1 MPPRPLR
8 NLLLAGGILLTQ
20 AATSQQT
27 LFSLLPSKQT
37 GVDFKNEIV
46 ETEGLNVL
54 AYEYF
59 FNGGGLAVGD
69 LDNDGLQDLFFTANM
84 GPNKVYRNLGS
95 LKFKD
100 VTKSAGAGLE
110 GRPGHWK
117 TGVTMADVNADG
129 WLDIYVCYSGKG
141 DPSVRRN
148 QLFINMGGFKFQE
161 AAREFGLDDPSFSNQ
176 AAFFDYDRDG
186 DLDMFLLNHSTK
198 KVDNLEFTKYRNI
211 PDEFAGCRFYEN
223 ESGKFRD
230 VSDKVGISRSSL
242 TFGLGVV
249 VTDIDLDGWPDLY
262 VTNDYNEPD
271 HLYLNNRD
279 KTFRDAADSALSH
292 MSQFSMGSDIA
303 DFNNDGLPDII
314 SLDMLPED
322 NKRQKLLQLQ
332 ENYEIFELM
341 QQQGLHRQYMRNM
354 LHLNNGDGTFSEI
367 GQLAGVSNTDWSWTP
382 VFADLD
388 NDGYKDLFI
397 SNGYLRD
404 YTNKDFLKYWGDYKV
419 KKAVEREPVQLMELV
434 KAMPSTKIPN
444 YVFRNNGDLGF
455 SNRQREWGI
464 DRPAISSAAVCADL
478 DNDGDLEIVV
488 NNINEEAFIYRNN
501 VRESGLG
508 NYVGFRVM
516 GKNRISAASAKVQV
530 FQKGRMQYVETGAS
544 RGYLSAASTLAHF
557 GLGAKGELD
566 SARITWPDGAQVR
579 IDRPASARLHT
590 IEYPTTTQP
599 KENITLHHPKPAAL
613 LKTTQPPIS
622 YTHQGFGENDFKR
635 QQLMLFMLSNTGPVM
650 AESDVNRDG
659 TEDIFIS
666 GGRTQKGMVWL
677 QSADGAFSPMSGVE
691 IVNEE
696 ESAVSAATFFDAN
709 GDGWPDLYV
718 AKGGYSVW
726 EPNTASLQDELYMND
741 GKGRLVLSTSP
752 LPNVSSSAK
761 SCVRAADVD
770 GDGDLDLFIGGRV
783 IPGRYPM
790 TPESFLLIND
800 GKGNYT
806 KKREAFA
813 YAGMVTDARWH
824 DINGDRR
831 PDLFLVGE
839 MMPISVYL
847 NLPAGFEDASDRY
860 LPAVRSGFWSALHLT
875 DVDGD
880 GKEDMVVANVGRNT
894 PFRISPETPAEMFY
908 ADFDDNGSVDPFFCY
923 HIQGK
928 SYPYV
933 SRDELNDQI
942 YAMRK
947 KFTSYEQYSN
957 ATLKDM
963 FSPEELKKAVSLRAD
978 EQETVLLLQRNG
990 AFKEKSP
997 LPIQAQFTAVRQILS
1012 GDFNRDGRADLML
1025 FGNQSQNRLKMGAI
1039 SANRGCL
1046 LLGTGAGTF
1055 EYAAQPLSG
1064 FSVVGDVKSVIP
1076 LNHAGRRKILIG
1088 STDRPLQCYEY

>member
-1 MPPRPLR
+1 MSARRSIHIFILT
-8 NLLLAGGILLTQ
+8 LACGMLCNADGL
-20 AATSQQT
+20 AQT
-27 LFSLLPSKQT
+27 KLFSLLPSKQT
-37 GVDFKNEIV
+37 GVAFRNDIV

-59 FNGGGLAVGD
+59 FNGAGLAVAD
-69 LDNDGLQDLFFTANM
+69 FDNDGLQDLFFTANM
-84 GPNKVYRNLGS
+84 GVNRLYRNLGS
-95 LKFKD
+95 LKFKEM
-100 VTKSAGAGLE
+100 TQSAGPGIE

-117 TGVTMADVNADG
+117 TGVTVADVNADG
-129 WLDIYVCYSGKG
+129 KPDIYVCYSGKG
-141 DPSVRRN
+141 NPDVRRN
-148 QLFINMGGFKFQE
+148 QLFINQGGFRFRE
-161 AAREFGLDDPSFSNQ
+161 AANEFGLDDPSFSNQ

-198 KVDNLEFTKYRNI
+198 KVDNLEFTKYRDI
-211 PDEFAGCRFYEN
+211 PDSFAGCRFYEN
-223 ESGKFRD
+223 EGGRFRD

-249 VTDIDLDGWPDLY
+249 VADIDLDGWPDLY

-279 KTFRDAADSALSH
+279 KTFRDVADSALSH

-303 DFNNDGLPDII
+303 DFNNDGMPDII

-322 NKRQKLLQLQ
+322 NRRQKLLQLQ
-332 ENYEIFELM
+332 ENYELFELM

-397 SNGYLRD
+397 TNGYLRD

-419 KKAVEREPVQLMELV
+419 KKAVEREPVQLMDLV

-444 YVFRNNGDLGF
+444 YVFQNRGDLTF
-455 SNRQREWGI
+455 SNRQKEWGL

-478 DNDGDLEIVV
+478 DNDGDLDIVV
-488 NNINEEAFIYRNN
+488 NNINEEAFVYRNDLDAARSASH
-501 VRESGLG
+501 VSFKILA
-508 NYVGFRVM
+508 
-516 GKNRISAASAKVQV
+516 KNRSLASHAKVRLY
-530 FQKGRMQYVETGAS
+530 QKGRMQYLETGSS
-544 RGYLSAASTLAHF
+544 RGYISSASPLAHF
-557 GLGAKGELD
+557 GLGTSSEVD
-566 SARITWPDGAQVR
+566 SVSVSWPDGATAT
-579 IDRPASARLHT
+579 ILNPSSGKLHV
-590 IEYPTTTQP
+590 IPYPQAPVFRTGVP
-599 KENITLHHPKPAAL
+599 KRESGL
-613 LKTTQPPIS
+613 LKKSDPPID
-622 YTHQGFGENDFKR
+622 YVHQGFGENDFKR

-650 AESDVNRDG
+650 AKSDVDRDG
-659 TEDIFIS
+659 REDVFVS
-666 GGRTQKGMVWL
+666 GGREKRGQVWM
-677 QSADGAFSPMSGVE
+677 QSASGSFSPMAGVE

-696 ESAVSAATFFDAN
+696 ESAVSAAVFFDAN

-726 EPNTASLQDELYMND
+726 EPNTASLQDELYLND
-741 GKGRLVLSTSP
+741 GKGGLFPSAKT
-752 LPNVSSSAK
+752 LPDVSSSAK
-761 SCVRAADVD
+761 SCVRPVDVD
-770 GDGDLDLFIGGRV
+770 GDGDLDLFVGGRS

-800 GKGNYT
+800 GKGRFAR
-806 KKREAFA
+806 KRDAFS

-824 DINGDRR
+824 DVNGDGR

-839 MMPISVYL
+839 MMPISVYV
-847 NLPAGFEDASDRY
+847 NTPGGFEDASDRY
-860 LPAVRSGFWSALHLT
+860 LPESRSGFWSAILLE

-880 GKEDMVVANVGRNT
+880 GKEDLLAANLGRNT
-894 PFRISPETPAEMFY
+894 PFRVSSQEPAELFY

-923 HIQGK
+923 HIQGR

-947 KFTSYEQYSN
+947 RFTSYEQYSN
-957 ATLKDM
+957 ATMKEV
-963 FSPEELKKAVSLRAD
+963 FTPEELKKAVSIKAD

-990 AFKEKSP
+990 AFKEKAP

-1012 GDFNRDGRADLML
+1012 GDFDRDGKTDLML

-1046 LLGTGAGTF
+1046 LLGRGDGTF
-1055 EYAAQPLSG
+1055 EYAEQTRSG
-1064 FSVVGDVKSVIP
+1064 LAVVGDVKSVIT
-1076 LNHAGRRKILIG
+1076 LKQGSLERILIG
-1088 STDRPLQCYEY
+1088 ATDRPLQCYDY

>member
-1 MPPRPLR
+1 M
-8 NLLLAGGILLTQ
+8 NISVLALACGMLCNDNGI
-20 AATSQQT
+20 AQT
-27 LFSLLPSKQT
+27 KLFSLLPSKQT
-37 GVDFKNEIV
+37 GVNFRNDIV

-59 FNGGGLAVGD
+59 FNGGGLAVAD
-69 LDNDGLQDLFFTANM
+69 FDNDGLQDLFFTANM
-84 GPNKVYRNLGS
+84 GANKLYRNLGS

-100 VTKSAGAGLE
+100 MTQSSGPGIE

-117 TGVTMADVNADG
+117 TGVAVADVNADG
-129 WLDIYVCYSGKG
+129 KPDIYVCYSGKG
-141 DPSVRRN
+141 DPDVRRN
-148 QLFINMGGFKFQE
+148 QLFINEGGFRFRE
-161 AAREFGLDDPSFSNQ
+161 AAKEFGLDDPSFSNQ

-198 KVDNLEFTKYRNI
+198 KVDNLEFTKYRDI

-223 ESGKFRD
+223 EGGRFRD
-230 VSDKVGISRSSL
+230 VSDRVGISRSSL

-249 VTDIDLDGWPDLY
+249 VADIDLDGWPDLY

-279 KTFRDAADSALSH
+279 KTFRDVADSALSH

-322 NKRQKLLQLQ
+322 NRRQKLLQLQ

-388 NDGYKDLFI
+388 NDGHKDLFI
-397 SNGYLRD
+397 TNGYLRD

-419 KKAVEREPVQLMELV
+419 KKAVEREPVQLMDLV

-444 YVFRNNGDLGF
+444 YVFQNHGDLTF
-455 SNRQREWGI
+455 SNRQKEWGL
-464 DRPAISSAAVCADL
+464 DRPAISSAAVCVDL
-478 DNDGDLEIVV
+478 DNDGDLDIVV
-488 NNINEEAFIYRNN
+488 NNINEEAFVFRNDLDGS
-501 VRESGLG
+501 R
-508 NYVGFRVM
+508 
-516 GKNRISAASAKVQV
+516 SASHLTFKILAKDRSTASQAKVRLY
-530 FQKGRMQYVETGAS
+530 QKGRMQYVETGSS
-544 RGYLSAASTLAHF
+544 RGYLSSASYLAHF
-557 GLGAKGELD
+557 GLGGSSDVD
-566 SARITWPDGAQVR
+566 SVSITWPDGASATIPNPSTGKLHEIPYPQAPLFDTPVR
-579 IDRPASARLHT
+579 KTGAG
-590 IEYPTTTQP
+590 
-599 KENITLHHPKPAAL
+599 L
-613 LKTTQPPIS
+613 LKKSDSPID
-622 YTHQGFGENDFKR
+622 YVHQGFGENDFKR

-650 AESDVNRDG
+650 AKSDVDRDG
-659 TEDIFIS
+659 REDVFVS
-666 GGRTQKGMVWL
+666 GGKHRRGQVWM
-677 QSADGAFSPMSGVE
+677 QSAYGTFSPMPGLE

-696 ESAVSAATFFDAN
+696 ESAVSAAVFFDAN

-726 EPNTASLQDELYMND
+726 EPNTASLQDELYLND
-741 GKGRLVLSTSP
+741 GKGVLVPSVKT
-752 LPNVSSSAK
+752 LPDVSSSAK
-761 SCVRAADVD
+761 SCVRPIDID
-770 GDGDLDLFIGGRV
+770 GDGDLDLFVGGRV

-800 GKGNYT
+800 GKGRFT
-806 KKREAFA
+806 RKRDAFS

-824 DINGDRR
+824 DVNGDGR

-839 MMPISVYL
+839 MMPISVFL
-847 NLPAGFEDASDRY
+847 NTPDGFEDASERY
-860 LPAVRSGFWSALHLT
+860 LPERRSGFWSALLLT

-880 GKEDMVVANVGRNT
+880 GKEDLMAANLGRNT
-894 PFRISPETPAEMFY
+894 PFRVSPEEPAELFY

-923 HIQGK
+923 HIQGR

-947 KFTSYEQYSN
+947 RFTSYEQYSN
-957 ATLKDM
+957 ATLKEV
-963 FSPEELKKAVSLRAD
+963 FTPEELKKAVSIKAD

-990 AFKEKSP
+990 AFKEKAP
-997 LPIQAQFTAVRQILS
+997 LPIQAQFTAVRQVLS
-1012 GDFNRDGRADLML
+1012 GDFDRDGKTDLML

-1039 SANRGCL
+1039 SASRGCL
-1046 LLGTGAGTF
+1046 LLGRGDGTF
-1055 EYAAQPLSG
+1055 EYAEQNRSG
-1064 FSVVGDVKSVIP
+1064 LAVVGDVKSAIT
-1076 LNHAGRRKILIG
+1076 LKHGARERILIG
-1088 STDRPLQCYEY
+1088 ATDRPLQCYDY